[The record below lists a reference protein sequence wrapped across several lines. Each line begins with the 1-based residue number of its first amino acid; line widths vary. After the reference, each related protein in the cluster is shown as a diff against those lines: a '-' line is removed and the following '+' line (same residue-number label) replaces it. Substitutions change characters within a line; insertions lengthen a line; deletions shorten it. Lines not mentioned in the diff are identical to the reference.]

1 MVTGHSWGSET
12 KEPAVRTVRER
23 PGTQVKE
30 GEPSV
35 TDTAERAKLS
45 LGPPLSV
52 HTALSGALSY
62 SIHMSLTPHSTVL
75 PPSRSQQLPWMATR
89 HLKLMAFRH

>member
-1 MVTGHSWGSET
+1 MVTGHSWGFET
-12 KEPAVRTVRER
+12 KEPAVRTVTER

-35 TDTAERAKLS
+35 TDTAEGAKLS

-52 HTALSGALSY
+52 HTVLSGALS
-62 SIHMSLTPHSTVL
+62 
-75 PPSRSQQLPWMATR
+75 
-89 HLKLMAFRH
+89 